1 MYAQLG
7 LRDEALESTRRA
19 LEVYPNHPFVL
30 YHTSVI
36 RAILGDKKEAVETLK
51 QAVENG
57 WMGIHYVYHEQR
69 PNKELYN
76 LRDDPQFQAVRADL
90 ARKVAALEK
99 KY

>member
-1 MYAQLG
+1 MYAKLG
-7 LRDEALESTRRA
+7 LRGRALGTVQRA

-30 YHTSVI
+30 YYTSVI
-36 RAILGDKKEAVETLK
+36 RAILGDKKEAIETLK

-76 LRDDPQFQAVRADL
+76 LREDPQFKAVRADL
-90 ARKVAALEK
+90 ARKVADLEK
-99 KY
+99 QF